1 MFRLEIDTDNDA
13 FYPWTTEV
21 ARLLRLAAD
30 RIDRSGD
37 CEGYLRDVNGNSV
50 GCWSI
55 DPVDAEVSDE

>member
-21 ARLLRLAAD
+21 ARLLRKAAAD
-30 RIDRSGD
+30 IDANGTT
-37 CEGYLRDVNGNSV
+37 EGYFRDTNGNTC

-55 DPVDAEVSDE
+55 DPIEPEDE